1 MIGNPMAHASS
12 ELVYASG
19 WLFHTQPRGI
29 MRETAFGTLTG
40 ALLPA
45 ILMHCALGF
54 GARRRQAINQLRS
67 IEKLNRRATL
77 ADQVYDSLRHAV
89 IYGHLS
95 RGSRLNQIDLAKN
108 LDVSER
114 TVREALAQ
122 LVSEGL
128 VSRQP
133 YREFRVV
140 GLSAQEIEE
149 IFHMRALLEGWAVE
163 LSALRIS
170 QDELDRMREL
180 LPQMEAKNSPEW
192 STALQGANRQFHWI
206 AINACKK
213 KYLIQMLT
221 RLWDL
226 MLPYAFAERD
236 TEGFVRQAQKDQIHH
251 LRLVEALEAGAG
263 KQARGILVD
272 HVTEGMEAL
281 ERRVKPPDQSG
292 G

>member
-1 MIGNPMAHASS
+1 
-12 ELVYASG
+12 
-19 WLFHTQPRGI
+19 
-29 MRETAFGTLTG
+29 
-40 ALLPA
+40 
-45 ILMHCALGF
+45 
-54 GARRRQAINQLRS
+54 
-67 IEKLNRRATL
+67 
-77 ADQVYDSLRHAV
+77 
-89 IYGHLS
+89 
-95 RGSRLNQIDLAKN
+95 
-108 LDVSER
+108 
-114 TVREALAQ
+114 VREALAR

-128 VSRQP
+128 VSREP

-140 GLSAQEIEE
+140 GLSAEEIEE

-170 QDELDRMREL
+170 QDELDQMREL
-180 LPQMEAKNSPEW
+180 LLQMKESSSPE
-192 STALQGANRQFHWI
+192 SVPTLQGIHREFHWI
-206 AINACKK
+206 AIKACKK

-226 MLPYAFAERD
+226 MLPYAFAEKD

-281 ERRVKPPDQSG
+281 KRRVKPPDQSG